1 MAIEIFDCPQGS
13 EEWFRCRMG
22 IPTASEFHTVLASG
36 KGGGESLTRK
46 KYLYSLAGEIVT
58 GEPMESYSNGPM
70 QRGKEMEEEARR
82 FYSFM
87 TDAPCQQVGFVK
99 NGQKGCSPDSLIGDD
114 GALEIKTKA
123 AHIMIGLMEK
133 DQFPSEHVAQCQGA
147 LLVLEREWIDLVC
160 YWPKFKPFIKRA
172 YRDVAYIARLEREI
186 AAFNDELAALV
197 ERVRRFGMTP

>member
-1 MAIEIFDCPQGS
+1 MTIEIFDCPQGS
-13 EEWFRCRMG
+13 DEWFRARLG
-22 IPTASEFHTVLASG
+22 LPTASEFHTVLASG
-36 KGGGESLTRK
+36 KGGGESVTRK
-46 KYLYSLAGEIVT
+46 KYLYQLAGEILS
-58 GEPMESYSNGPM
+58 GEPMESYSNDYM
-70 QRGKEMEEEARR
+70 ARGKAMEEEARR

-114 GALEIKTKA
+114 GALEIKTVA
-123 AHIMIGLMEK
+123 PHILIGLMEK
-133 DQFPSEHVAQCQGA
+133 DQFPPAHAAQCQGN
-147 LLVLEREWIDLVC
+147 LLVLERDWIDLEC

-197 ERVRRFGMTP
+197 ERVRRFGMSP